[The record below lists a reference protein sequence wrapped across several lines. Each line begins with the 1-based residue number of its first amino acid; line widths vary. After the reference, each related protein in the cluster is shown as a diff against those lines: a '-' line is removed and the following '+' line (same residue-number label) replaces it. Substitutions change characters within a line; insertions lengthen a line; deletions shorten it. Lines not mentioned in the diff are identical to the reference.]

1 MGPCQQSLKSGPIQ
15 DVHEHVQFTPSD
27 LYRTLRT
34 LWHRPDVLQGTQMF
48 QCCVHIHRWPQKH
61 CRYWL
66 LELQILASRQIHKYR
81 LIIDKCQMVLNAME
95 KSDGQIILDQVDLGG
110 GDIWTGPS
118 VKLRNWPCDWM
129 KGVIQEEQSPA
140 VWGCLAW
147 LRTGKRPVWTVSKGR
162 RIRTSG

>member
-110 GDIWTGPS
+110 GWHLNRSFSEVKELTMWLNEGRYPGRTKPCGVRVLGMVENREEAS
-118 VKLRNWPCDWM
+118 VNS
-129 KGVIQEEQSPA
+129 EQ
-140 VWGCLAW
+140 
-147 LRTGKRPVWTVSKGR
+147 GKEN
-162 RIRTSG
+162 